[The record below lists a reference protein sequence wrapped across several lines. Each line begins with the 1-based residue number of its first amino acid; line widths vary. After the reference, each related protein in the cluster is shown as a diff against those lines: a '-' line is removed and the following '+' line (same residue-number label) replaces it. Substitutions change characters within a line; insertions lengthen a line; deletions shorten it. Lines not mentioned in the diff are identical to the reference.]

1 MLNQEN
7 ISKIKEYF
15 SSILSNYCLTNPGEI
30 SNVQFSDCINLPL
43 SLSNIFFEMFPSN
56 ENSIYKGCPSC
67 SKKLS
72 ELKEQNKFGCLPC
85 NKMYNEPKYT
95 FILIIRVR
103 DANDNAYFKLIGTKA
118 NKILGIEP
126 EQLKQLLD
134 AKRFRDI
141 ESLEKVVSRVEYVTF
156 YEGKLEGCFVRLPE
170 RRELNADIDESMIVE
185 FYNR

>member
-1 MLNQEN
+1 MHYNTEHN
-7 ISKIKEYF
+7 IDKYKSTFTTKAYIYDF
-15 SSILSNYCLTNPGEI
+15 IL
-30 SNVQFSDCINLPL
+30 
-43 SLSNIFFEMFPSN
+43 N

-134 AKRFRDI
+134 TKRFRDI
-141 ESLEKVVSRVEYVTF
+141 ESLEK
-156 YEGKLEGCFVRLPE
+156 LLPDKE
-170 RRELNADIDESMIVE
+170 KENAGIDNIREMIKRKREETNSHRKKFSKGLFGHDI
-185 FYNR
+185 YK